1 MRAVPSAP
9 NILFFYGLLDLKT
22 LVYCFF
28 KLRKEARRI
37 TKVVLEMP

>member
-9 NILFFYGLLDLKT
+9 NILVFYELLDLKT

-28 KLRKEARRI
+28 KLRNKARRI

>member
-9 NILFFYGLLDLKT
+9 NVLFFYGLLDLKT
-22 LVYCFF
+22 LVYFF
-28 KLRKEARRI
+28 KLRNKARRI

>member
-9 NILFFYGLLDLKT
+9 NVLFFYGLLDLKT

-28 KLRKEARRI
+28 KLRNKAWRI